1 MKFLVDENLP
11 RNLATRLL
19 SDGHDAIDVR
29 KTNKIGLSDEEIIK
43 VAQQE
48 SRILIT
54 ANYKHFA
61 NILLFPPKKSPGIV
75 VIRMPHCSI
84 NEMIKHTLKA
94 ISSLKESDILHS
106 LIILEVHRIRKR
118 T

>member
-11 RNLATRLL
+11 RNLTTRLL
-19 SDGHDAIDVR
+19 ANGHDAIDIR
-29 KTNKIGLSDEEIIK
+29 KAAKIGLSDEEIIK
-43 VAQQE
+43 FAQQE

-61 NILLFPPKKSPGIV
+61 NILLFPPKKFHGIV
-75 VIRMPHCSI
+75 AIKMPRCSI
-84 NEMIKHTLKA
+84 DEMIKHTLKG

-106 LIILEVHRIRKR
+106 LIMLEVHRIRKGI
-118 T
+118 